1 MVADAGWDPLRL
13 ADTKTH
19 LMVYREA
26 EVKHGACQR
35 TAHAASATASASAA
49 DSAPPHRPPHR
60 PPPAASTTSRPPAAS
75 AAAFARRGPCSPP
88 PHSTLRTPRSALH
101 ARLSTTAGRLAMLA
115 AAGWPISELVPHGSD
130 SILQSTVRRARQ
142 KRPPLAVAAPP
153 QAAAAAPRAAS
164 ARLGACR
171 LASDARARTW
181 VHACSLG
188 GAPSAAVGARVVPSP
203 IAPFR

>member
-1 MVADAGWDPLRL
+1 MVPSARFAPQDLPGANTEICNGEMVADAGWDPLRL

-130 SILQSTVRRARQ
+130 SILQTTVSRARQ
-142 KRPPLAVAAPP
+142 SHRPPRRRCPAAVTPPPPRRGPPCLARLA
-153 QAAAAAPRAAS
+153 RRLGLTS
-164 ARLGACR
+164 AR
-171 LASDARARTW
+171 
-181 VHACSLG
+181 
-188 GAPSAAVGARVVPSP
+188 
-203 IAPFR
+203 